1 MIHVFGDSYCDPCS
15 GQLEQSKR
23 WYNNLGEPT
32 FIYGLAGSSIDWSL
46 DNFINGHVERSGKI
60 IFIESIPRRFHF
72 EFLKTP
78 RHDAAVMWG
87 HDWENDKWLSEPGM
101 EYVHRHKK
109 FVKHFHNNYKDYHKA
124 TKARC
129 VLKAFSDQ
137 YEKVLYFATS
147 RNWNNYA
154 ARDLQANNKFKI
166 ADIKLMDVSRGEI
179 IEVHDPEVVLAK
191 SSFRDQRSNHFSEPN
206 HEILST
212 YIKRMFNNE
221 SVEDIIFK
229 KNLI

>member
-15 GQLEQSKR
+15 GHLEQSKR

-101 EYVHRHKK
+101 KYVHKHKQ

-179 IEVHDPEVVLAK
+179 IDVHDPEAVLAK
-191 SSFRDQRSNHFSEPN
+191 SSFRDQRSNHLSEPN

-221 SVEDIIFK
+221 RVEDIIFK

>member
-15 GQLEQSKR
+15 GHLEQSKR

-101 EYVHRHKK
+101 KYVHKHKQ

-124 TKARC
+124 TKTRC
-129 VLKAFSDQ
+129 VLKALSEH
-137 YEKVLYFATS
+137 YEKVLYFSTS
-147 RNWNNYA
+147 RNSNNYA
-154 ARDLQANNKFKI
+154 AIEIQSNNKFEI
-166 ADIKLMDVSRGEI
+166 ADLILMDVSRGEI
-179 IEVHDPEVVLAK
+179 IDDYDPE
-191 SSFRDQRSNHFSEPN
+191 FRDRRSNHFCEPN

-212 YIKRMFNNE
+212 YIKRKFNNE
-221 SVEDIIFK
+221 SVEDIIFE